1 MGEVTTAP
9 DARGALHVRFTPTRA
24 RFGAIMTP
32 NLLAVAGLGLLLGF
46 RHAFEPDHLAAVSTL
61 ATRAGRLLDACRLGL
76 AWALGHTASV
86 GVVVAAIILGGL
98 QLPARLWPAADFL
111 VALLLIGLGGSV
123 ILRYARG
130 RWHVHAHTHATGSGE
145 GAGAPHIH
153 LHSHAAGTDH
163 AHAHPRGDA
172 RRSLGFGL
180 AHGLAGG
187 AAILVLLV
195 AAAPTRGAQLAYFI
209 AFACGTM
216 IGMLAVSLSLA
227 AIVRLAAGRGARWA
241 ALLHLGSA
249 AASVVVGL
257 LLAGKVAGQL

>member
-1 MGEVTTAP
+1 
-9 DARGALHVRFTPTRA
+9 
-24 RFGAIMTP
+24 MTP

-86 GVVVAAIILGGL
+86 GVVVAAIIFGGL

-111 VALLLIGLGGSV
+111 VALLLIGLGASV
-123 ILRYARG
+123 MLRYARG
-130 RWHVHAHTHATGSGE
+130 RWHVHAHTHGSGSDA
-145 GAGAPHIH
+145 GAGVGVGAGVPHIH
-153 LHSHAAGTDH
+153 LHSHAPGADH
-163 AHAHPRGDA
+163 THPHPRGDA

-180 AHGLAGG
+180 AHGLAGS

-257 LLAGKVAGQL
+257 VLAGRVAGQL